1 MLVAAI
7 ALFAGLS
14 CPKDFGVL
22 ETTIGAFNTSSALNI
37 CASKA
42 EVFSSGGKI
51 VLVLGGTLERP
62 RCLNYPGGRAPD
74 LTSLLLSDHVGCFSL
89 YPPTQSVAV
98 VNLGGIASPKLSS
111 AMAKFAP
118 ALVRSFVSPP
128 TTVLG
133 QRVAFSSTAS
143 SSLVRG
149 TLLGLPIKAHFGL
162 AATNWQFNFA
172 DGAVSTSSARYP
184 SLVMNRVGAHTAKLQ
199 VGFASS
205 FQILGSQIWHSVAG
219 VISRSA
225 QPLPFYGIEALP
237 PAKSSHRRPV
247 LVARDCDKALSAY
260 GCSG

>member
-1 MLVAAI
+1 
-7 ALFAGLS
+7 
-14 CPKDFGVL
+14 VL

-133 QRVAFSSTAS
+133 QKVAFSSTAS

-172 DGAVSTSSARYP
+172 DGAVSTSNARYP
-184 SLVMNRVGAHTAKLQ
+184 SLVMNRVGAHTAILQ

-205 FQILGSQIWHSVAG
+205 FQILGSQIWHNVAG

-225 QPLPFYGIEALP
+225 QPLSFFGLEALP

-247 LVARDCDKALSAY
+247 LVARDCDKALLAY